1 MEELTFPRFNEES
14 GRMYK
19 ENDSLYRRLARH
31 FGLSESAFWILYTLE
46 EFQQPVTQAQL
57 CEYLSLSKQTINSGL
72 KQLEQEGNIHLSS
85 GPGRRKYL
93 QLTPA
98 GRQLAERTVRPVLR
112 AEERAFLGMAVEERA
127 SLLAPYSK
135 YLSLLRPESEQ
146 IFQPFQEE

>member
-85 GPGRRKYL
+85 GPGR
-93 QLTPA
+93 
-98 GRQLAERTVRPVLR
+98 QLAERTVRPVLR
-112 AEERAFLGMAVEERA
+112 AEERAFLGMAEEERA
-127 SLLAPYSK
+127 SLLALYRK
-135 YLSLLRPESEQ
+135 YLSLLRQESEQ
-146 IFQPFQEE
+146 IFQQFQEE

>member
-98 GRQLAERTVRPVLR
+98 GRQLAEHTVRPVLR
-112 AEERAFLGMAVEERA
+112 AEERAFLGMAGEERA
-127 SLLAPYSK
+127 SLLALYRK
-135 YLSLLRPESEQ
+135 YLSLLRQESEQ
-146 IFQPFQEE
+146 IFQQFQEE

>member
-112 AEERAFLGMAVEERA
+112 AEERAFLGMAEEERA
-127 SLLAPYSK
+127 SLLALYRK
-135 YLSLLRPESEQ
+135 YLSLLRQESEQ
-146 IFQPFQEE
+146 IFPQSQEE

>member
-112 AEERAFLGMAVEERA
+112 AEERAFLGMAGEERA
-127 SLLAPYSK
+127 SLLALEQR
-135 YLSLLRPESEQ
+135 YLTLLRREANKLFNIS
-146 IFQPFQEE
+146 QEE

>member
-112 AEERAFLGMAVEERA
+112 AEERAFLGMAEEEQA
-127 SLLAPYSK
+127 SLLALYRK
-135 YLSLLRPESEQ
+135 YLSLLRQESEQ
-146 IFQPFQEE
+146 IFQQFQEE

>member
-112 AEERAFLGMAVEERA
+112 AEERAFLGMAGEERA
-127 SLLAPYSK
+127 SLLALYRK
-135 YLSLLRPESEQ
+135 YLSLLRQESEQ
-146 IFQPFQEE
+146 IFQQFQEE

>member
-112 AEERAFLGMAVEERA
+112 AEERAFLGMAEEERA
-127 SLLAPYSK
+127 SLLALERK
-135 YLSLLRPESEQ
+135 YLSLLRQESEQ
-146 IFQPFQEE
+146 IFQQFQEE